1 MLPAHVSPAPSHVSP
16 TPAAM
21 LPAHVSPAPSHVSPT
36 PTPPPPPTP
45 RPLRLRVRKAEAGYI
60 GDIAAGTKLY
70 EVTQT
75 QYLGGSAHGWSLGW
89 DTVEP
94 EGELWIG
101 LSPTGRQPPAG
112 EFLVTHYACL
122 EQCEVLDG
130 VGCWGDVAALRGAG
144 VSRAL
149 AAARVAGKKT
159 RLDATRRT
167 YAWRFRAGSV
177 YALAAPVAIAAFCG
191 PWASTT
197 LATANTA
204 DMPAEMAAQA
214 VLSLVPTKLSKRQ
227 RAAAHFDR
235 RVQGVAE
242 ERRVHRLVSLK
253 LRAHERLCVANRRA
267 HDLLADAHAVLQRD
281 GNVPASWGNSE
292 HVSSF
297 LNQFS
302 NPANSVSNL
311 KIAATAIISII
322 WLLEQSF
329 KKS

>member
-1 MLPAHVSPAPSHVSP
+1 MAAVGAPPAPAPSPAPS
-16 TPAAM
+16 
-21 LPAHVSPAPSHVSPT
+21 HVSPAPSHVSPT
-36 PTPPPPPTP
+36 PTPPPRRRQ

-144 VSRAL
+144 VSRAQ
-149 AAARVAGKKT
+149 AAARDAGKKT

-191 PWASTT
+191 PWAETT
-197 LATANTA
+197 LTTANTA
-204 DMPAEMAAQA
+204 DMPAEMAGQA
-214 VLSLVPTKLSKRQ
+214 VLSLVPASWMSKRM
-227 RAAAHFDR
+227 R
-235 RVQGVAE
+235 R
-242 ERRVHRLVSLK
+242 R
-253 LRAHERLCVANRRA
+253 
-267 HDLLADAHAVLQRD
+267 
-281 GNVPASWGNSE
+281 SW
-292 HVSSF
+292 
-297 LNQFS
+297 
-302 NPANSVSNL
+302 
-311 KIAATAIISII
+311 
-322 WLLEQSF
+322 
-329 KKS
+329 

>member
-1 MLPAHVSPAPSHVSP
+1 M
-16 TPAAM
+16 AAT
-21 LPAHVSPAPSHVSPT
+21 ASPAPSHVSPT

-112 EFLVTHYACL
+112 QFLVTHYACL

-130 VGCWGDVAALRGAG
+130 VNCWGDVAALRGAG
-144 VSRAL
+144 VSRAQ
-149 AAARVAGKKT
+149 AAARDAGKKT

-227 RAAAHFDR
+227 RAAASSPPPR
-235 RVQGVAE
+235 SPSPAQLL
-242 ERRVHRLVSLK
+242 RLGPY
-253 LRAHERLCVANRRA
+253 
-267 HDLLADAHAVLQRD
+267 LLADGEIFEGLDPVVIASVQRPAKDPAPVLVPMYPWETTMHFYGSAVAVGPNDLRLYC
-281 GNVPASWGNSE
+281 E
-292 HVSSF
+292 
-297 LNQFS
+297 L
-302 NPANSVSNL
+302 SVKARHSR
-311 KIAATAIISII
+311 TI
-322 WLLEQSF
+322 WIPH
-329 KKS
+329 